1 LEIREFSCI
10 APKNLASLF
19 AVNRIFCCY
28 SVNFNFVSGVTV
40 QGAPTQLPVCDIS
53 GSSKRRK
60 KKKKKRKRRRGGV
73 CITYAKNVYFIQL
86 LLLGSFGLLMESPH
100 CLKYDG
106 TNVAN

>member
-1 LEIREFSCI
+1 
-10 APKNLASLF
+10 
-19 AVNRIFCCY
+19 
-28 SVNFNFVSGVTV
+28 V

-73 CITYAKNVYFIQL
+73 CITNAKNVHFVL
-86 LLLGSFGLLMESPH
+86 FSLLGSFELLMESDH

-106 TNVAN
+106 TNVAD